1 MTLGETILKDID
13 TMLDGTKAEKV
24 YKQVGRIYKES
35 INNAN
40 RKAIDPDGS
49 ERIELS
55 DEAPWYYRT
64 KKAEATGRDKP
75 DLRFSGNAERSL
87 TYDIKDD
94 GFNMYHSDP
103 DAAYYMYKHE
113 YGIGHMP
120 KRRQFPT
127 DEGEFNDSD
136 SSYQKPNIE
145 KVTQIVTKHL
155 NSKRKLNFYG

>member
-13 TMLDGTKAEKV
+13 AMLNSTKADKV

-35 INNAN
+35 VDDTNK
-40 RKAIDPDGS
+40 KAINPDGT
-49 ERIELS
+49 ERIDLS
-55 DEAPWYYRT
+55 DSAPFYYRT
-64 KKAEATGRDKP
+64 IKAQATGRDKP
-75 DLRFSGNAERSL
+75 DLKFSGDAERSL
-87 TYDIKDD
+87 TYNTKDD
-94 GFNMYHSDP
+94 GITMYFSDA

-120 KRRQFPT
+120 RRRQFPT